1 MAGFKEHG
9 FDPGAKSGDVALKCL
24 TLAFWDFPKLSVVA
38 VNGLAIGGAANV
50 ALANYHDI
58 VLASTDAYFKYPFS
72 DIGLTPELGSSFMLP
87 QMVGMTR
94 AKYLLMVGDKL
105 SAADAKEMGLVLEV
119 TTPEELLPR
128 ARHYA
133 EELASKQL
141 DALMLSKKLINGHLR
156 QKVEQVL
163 DIENDVFLN
172 IIGNFRKVSKM

>member
-1 MAGFKEHG
+1 
-9 FDPGAKSGDVALKCL
+9 
-24 TLAFWDFPKLSVVA
+24 
-38 VNGLAIGGAANV
+38 
-50 ALANYHDI
+50 
-58 VLASTDAYFKYPFS
+58 
-72 DIGLTPELGSSFMLP
+72 
-87 QMVGMTR
+87 
-94 AKYLLMVGDKL
+94 
-105 SAADAKEMGLVLEV
+105 MGLVLEV